1 MNKILIIIKREYI
14 EAVKKKTFIVMTILG
29 PILMSLLILTPVLL
43 DKFGKDKTII
53 SVLDESKLFTD
64 LDSPNDKSIRY
75 VYTKNSLDELK
86 KDLINKEIDV
96 LLYIPQNMT
105 ALGGMVYTTSSL
117 GSGVMSNILASMKR
131 NLSNIILLHEFN
143 ISQDSLDVY
152 INSQTNKIMLGQ
164 TFIDKNG
171 EESHK
176 NSTLKEMQ
184 VIIGFILG
192 ILIYIFIFMYCSMVL
207 RNVLE
212 EKTNRIVEIIV
223 SSVKPIQ
230 LMIGKIIGVALIGF
244 TQLMIWVLSLVIILG
259 IVKFSFPNVFTPET
273 NKVAV
278 VQDNIPESYYQ
289 YIPSDNK
296 TVDANINNIVENDFI
311 SSLMS
316 INFTQIIFFFL
327 FFFVC
332 GYFLYAS
339 LYAAIGGAVDNETD
353 TQQFMLPLTLP
364 LLLTFVAAQ
373 YIAENPDG
381 AVAFWFSIIPFTSPI
396 AMLIRIPFGIEA
408 VQTWEIILSCSLMVI
423 GCIASVWFASKIYR
437 TGILLYGKKIT
448 YKELWKWIR
457 YKNW

>member
-1 MNKILIIIKREYI
+1 MNKILIIIKREYL

-29 PILMSLLILTPVLL
+29 PILMSLLIFTPVLL

-53 SVLDESKLFTD
+53 TVLDESRLFSD

-75 VYTKNSLDELK
+75 VYAKSSLDELK
-86 KDLINKEIDV
+86 KDLVNNEIDI

-105 ALGGMVYTTSSL
+105 TLGGMVYTTSSL
-117 GSGVMSNILASMKR
+117 GSGVMSNIMASMKR
-131 NLSNIILLHEFN
+131 NLSNVILLHEFN
-143 ISQDSLDVY
+143 ISQDSLDMY
-152 INSQTNKIMLGQ
+152 INNQTNRIMLGQ
-164 TFIDKNG
+164 TFIDKSG

-176 NSTLKEMQ
+176 NSTLKEVQ
-184 VIIGFILG
+184 VVIGFILG

-244 TQLMIWVLSLVIILG
+244 TQLMIWMLSLVIILG
-259 IVKFSFPNVFTPET
+259 IVKFSFPNAFTPESET
-273 NKVAV
+273 IAV
-278 VQDNIPESYYQ
+278 TQDMPNNYYT
-289 YIPSDNK
+289 YVPSDSQP
-296 TVDANINNIVENDFI
+296 TETNINNIVENDFI
-311 SSLMS
+311 TSLMS
-316 INFTQIIFFFL
+316 INFTQIILFFL
-327 FFFVC
+327 FFFIC

-364 LLLTFVAAQ
+364 LLLTFVAAK

-408 VQTWEIILSCSLMVI
+408 VQVWEIILSCSLMII

-448 YKELWKWIR
+448 YKDLWKWMR